1 MGRRRR
7 VVSRVRARAAPRE
20 IQTEKVR
27 VLRGARVGLVACVD
41 QPMMKRARW
50 MEWKMR

>member
-7 VVSRVRARAAPRE
+7 VVSRVRARAAPRD

-27 VLRGARVGLVACVD
+27 VLRGAREVLEACVD
-41 QPMMKRARW
+41 QPMMKRAMW
-50 MEWKMR
+50 TPWKMM